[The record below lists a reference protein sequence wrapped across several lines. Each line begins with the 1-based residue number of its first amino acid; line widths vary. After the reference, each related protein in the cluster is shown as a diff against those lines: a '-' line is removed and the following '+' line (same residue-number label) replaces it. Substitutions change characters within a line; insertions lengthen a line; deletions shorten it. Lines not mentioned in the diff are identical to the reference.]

1 MRRHHDM
8 GGLEAGPIEQ
18 TEHAAAPW
26 EKRVNAI
33 LKLLANREPAFMT
46 VDELRRGIEDLG
58 PGNYDSLQYYERWT
72 ASITNR
78 MIEKGVFTVD
88 ELGRRMA
95 ELEARLKRDS
105 AK

>member
-8 GGLEAGPIEQ
+8 GGLEAGPIER
-18 TEHAAAPW
+18 TEHAAAAW

-33 LKLLANREPAFMT
+33 LKLLANREPPFMT

-58 PGNYDSLQYYERWT
+58 PGNYDALQYYERWT

-95 ELEARLKRDS
+95 EVEAHLKREA